1 MSVFE
6 YIDEKL
12 GVLILNLSAAAGLSA
27 YLFLLGLDLSAVALI
42 WIVWLLILLGAG
54 GLNYAQLSG
63 KYHRMKG
70 QLAGLDQ
77 KYLIAELIP
86 KPHCMQEKIYYQMLR
101 TASKSMLEEIGQAK
115 SDFREYKEYIEEWI
129 HEIKTPILAI
139 ELLCKNHP
147 SPATKKINAELFHI
161 RCLVEQ
167 SLYYA
172 RSGQVENDYFIREF
186 PICDA
191 VGAAL
196 MDYRTQLL
204 EEGIQVFTDERT
216 DTAYTDEKWVTFI
229 VGQLISNA
237 VKYHSDGHPQLR
249 FSLRETKQAVFL
261 EVWDNGKG
269 ISPEDLPRIFE
280 KSFTGNDRKNTNST
294 GMGLYLCRKLCIK
307 LGLSIQA
314 DSEADKYTR
323 ITLGFPKGR
332 MHRPE
337 DV

>member
-6 YIDEKL
+6 YVDEKL

-27 YLFLLGLDLSAVALI
+27 YLFLLGLDFSSVALI
-42 WIVWLLILLGAG
+42 WITWLLILLGG
-54 GLNYAQLSG
+54 GVLNYLHLSG
-63 KYHRMKG
+63 KYRQMKS
-70 QLAGLDQ
+70 QLFGLDQ
-77 KYLIAELIP
+77 KYLIAELLP
-86 KPHCMQEKIYYQMLR
+86 KPQTMEEKIYYQMLK

-115 SDFREYKEYIEEWI
+115 SDFRDYKEYIEEWI

-147 SPATKKINAELFHI
+147 SPTTKKINAELFHI
-161 RCLVEQ
+161 RSLVEQ

-186 PICDA
+186 PIYDA

-204 EEGIQVFTDERT
+204 EEGIQVSTDERT
-216 DTAYTDEKWVTFI
+216 YTAYTDEKWLTFI
-229 VGQLISNA
+229 VSQLISNA
-237 VKYHSDGHPQLR
+237 VKYHSDDQPQLL
-249 FSLRETKQAVFL
+249 FSLRETDQAVFL
-261 EVWDNGKG
+261 EVRDNGQG
-269 ISPEDLPRIFE
+269 IEPEDLPRIFE
-280 KSFTGNDRKNTNST
+280 KGFTGGNRKNRKST
-294 GMGLYLCRKLCIK
+294 GMGLYLCRKLCSK
-307 LGLSIQA
+307 LGLTIQA
-314 DSEADKYTR
+314 NSESGKYTC

-337 DV
+337 DS